1 MRIGHIL
8 LLLTIPIILGTLL
21 NQPWMITVAVS
32 IAALMV
38 AAHYWK
44 QHALDHI
51 HYRRRFHYTRGF
63 PGETTDMRVEIEN
76 RKLLPISWLKA
87 TDIWPLAVPPD
98 KKASFHLSSVPN
110 HGQMTNIFNLR
121 WREKISRSYNIT
133 FQERGIHAVGPLR
146 LDSGDLFGIF
156 ETNKTMETRDKLTV
170 FPEILPLEALKLQAD
185 DPFGKQ
191 HARRPLFD
199 DPNQPMGIRA
209 YHPEDEFRRVHWP
222 ATARTGSLQVKIYQP
237 VTAKMMV
244 VCLNVSTR
252 ESIWLGTEHGLLEQ
266 LIKVS
271 ATLAYHGVEDGYSV
285 GLLSNGC
292 LMHSDQPFR
301 ILPSRSPGQLGFL
314 LESLAAVTPYVT
326 VSFTQHLLNAM
337 PQLPYGA
344 TLVIVTAFVNP
355 ELTEALLRLKRYRAH
370 TTLISLDSTPPPDVP
385 GIRTIHLPFTEDQ
398 A

>member
-1 MRIGHIL
+1 MRIGPIL
-8 LLLTIPIILGTLL
+8 ALLAIPVILGAML

-38 AAHYWK
+38 AAHYWR
-44 QHALDHI
+44 QHALDHV
-51 HYRRRFHYTRGF
+51 HFRRRFHYTRGF
-63 PGETTDMRVEIEN
+63 PGETTDLRVEIEN
-76 RKLLPISWLKA
+76 RKRLPVSWLKA
-87 TDIWPLAVPPD
+87 VDTWPLAVPPD
-98 KKASFHLSSVPN
+98 KNATFNTSSVPK
-110 HGQMTNIFNLR
+110 HGSMTNIFNLR
-121 WREKISRSYNIT
+121 WYEKIRRTYTVT
-133 FQERGIHAVGPLR
+133 FKERGVHQLGPLR

-156 ETNKTMETRDKLTV
+156 DTTKTIESRDRLTV
-170 FPEILPLEALKLQAD
+170 FPEILPLEALKLPAD

-191 HARRPLFD
+191 RARRPLFD

-222 ATARTGSLQVKIYQP
+222 ATARSGSLQVKVYQP
-237 VTAKMMV
+237 VTAKMMA

-252 ESIWLGTEHGLLEQ
+252 ESIWLGTEHSLLEQ

-292 LMHSDQPFR
+292 LMHSDQPFH
-301 ILPSRSPGQLGFL
+301 ISPSRAPGQLGLL

-326 VSFTQHLLNAM
+326 VPFAQYLLNAM

-344 TLVIVTAFVNP
+344 TLVIVTAFVNQ
-355 ELTEALLRLKRYRAH
+355 ELSETLLRLKRYRPH
-370 TTLISLDSTPPPDVP
+370 TTLLSLDSTPPPELP
-385 GIRTIHLPFTEDQ
+385 GVRTIHLPFSEDK